1 MKYTLGWIEVARAP
15 RLDTAVTTTNEP
27 DGWERDVA
35 CAKDFKLIVNE
46 MRTQTMGRRRR
57 RCVAEFQ
64 KKNATGNANQRIVIL
79 HTSTRAG
86 FVSKPPLNDREYA

>member
-46 MRTQTMGRRRR
+46 MRTQTMGRGRR
-57 RCVAEFQ
+57 RCVVEFQ
-64 KKNATGNANQRIVIL
+64 KKNTTGNANARIIVL
-79 HTSTRAG
+79 HTSTRGAG
-86 FVSKPPLNDREYA
+86 FVRF